1 MFRVFIV
8 EDDEKLVSL
17 LQDYIQK
24 YEFETSV
31 VQRFGSVVEEFKAFS
46 PHLVLLDIN
55 LPKFDGYYWCRQIR
69 QFSTCPILFI
79 SARDEKMEQ
88 VMAMENGG
96 DDFITKPFDY
106 EIVLAKIRSQL
117 RRSYGDYATNQLSRT
132 INLEGVSLDVDR
144 MVISFGAHMVELSH
158 TETRMLSE
166 FLSKPEAVISRDRLL
181 EKIWDEEAFVD
192 DNTLN
197 VNINRVRKKLQNL
210 HIKNAILTV
219 RGKGYRLIPNW
230 GKGE

>member
-1 MFRVFIV
+1 MFRILIV

-17 LQDYIQK
+17 LENYIQR
-24 YEFETSV
+24 YDFETCT
-31 VQRFGSVVEEFKAFS
+31 VQKFECVVEEFKAFS
-46 PHLVLLDIN
+46 PHIVLLDIN
-55 LPKFDGYYWCRQIR
+55 LPKYDGYYWCRQIR

-96 DDFITKPFDY
+96 DDFITKPFEY

-117 RRSYGDYATNQLSRT
+117 RRSYGDYATNQYSRT
-132 INLEGVSLDVDR
+132 ITLEGLSLDVDR
-144 MVISFGAHMVELSH
+144 MVLSFGSNKVELSH
-158 TETRMLSE
+158 TETRVLSE
-166 FLSKPEAVISRDRLL
+166 FLSKPESVISRDRLL

-210 HIKNAILTV
+210 HIHNAILTV

-230 GKGE
+230 EKGE

>member
-1 MFRVFIV
+1 MFRVLIV

-17 LQDYIQK
+17 LQDYFQK

-31 VQRFGSVVEEFKAFS
+31 VRRFGSVVEEFKAFS

-144 MVISFGAHMVELSH
+144 MVISFGADMVELSH

-210 HIKNAILTV
+210 HIENAILTV

-230 GKGE
+230 GRGE